1 MSKVLVVDDSKIPR
15 SRVIHELNKDGHKV
29 FEAEDENEAMAL
41 LEQES
46 FDIYILDVELD
57 NYSGFE
63 ICRYIREKIED
74 HSSPIIFMSATDT
87 IENREKGY
95 NSGGSDYITKGEL
108 TDHIRALVN
117 RWLHSE
123 KTLVGMSALVV
134 DDQGIARLVI
144 KNFLRN
150 EGVKVTTVESGE
162 KAISLVEKNK
172 FDMIISDH
180 SMEGMSGI
188 ELTQRLRQDLKLN
201 QVPIFLV
208 TADRDS
214 KTKLAFFGAG
224 GTDYLTKPVLKEE
237 LIARLRIHLEH
248 IRYSVELQESI
259 RQIDGLNKENESLFA
274 ACSHDLKNPINAV
287 QAFADFVLEDESIST
302 TVREDVQKIRKAG
315 VILEGLANDIVKI
328 GCLKIKNR
336 NATAEL

>member
-1 MSKVLVVDDSKIPR
+1 
-15 SRVIHELNKDGHKV
+15 
-29 FEAEDENEAMAL
+29 MAL
-41 LEQES
+41 AEKET

-63 ICRYIREKIED
+63 LCRYIRENIED

-108 TDHIRALVN
+108 TDNIRALVN

-150 EGVKVTTVESGE
+150 EGVKVTTVDSGE
-162 KAISLVEKNK
+162 KAMELVAKDR
-172 FDMIISDH
+172 FDMIISDQT
-180 SMEGMSGI
+180 MQGMSGTEFTHQI
-188 ELTQRLRQDLKLN
+188 RHKLKLN

-248 IRYSVELQESI
+248 IRYSEELTRSI
-259 RQIDGLNKENESLFA
+259 EEIDELNKENESLFA

-287 QAFADFVLEDESIST
+287 QAFADFVLEDKNISES
-302 TVREDVQKIRKAG
+302 VRKDVQKIRKAG
-315 VILEGLANDIVKI
+315 AILEDLANDIVKI

-336 NATAEL
+336 NSTS